1 MSNYNNNKPKPNQTK
16 NIKVKFITKVRL
28 AQVTG
33 TTRLNG
39 QLILNDNICDITRA
53 LGGVYRFYRYK
64 RIHLK
69 VPPFYPL
76 LDTGNYTM
84 GCTYVPA
91 DSGTNLPTTITEI
104 EGTTCG
110 LFSGSV
116 LDFQHYN
123 VNNSVLSAQNYKWWT
138 TNGFV
143 STDEDDQGR
152 IVFCTDNGFSGI
164 PLMDVTCEVDIE
176 VQFHT
181 FLDPALM

>member
-1 MSNYNNNKPKPNQTK
+1 MSNQQSKTQNQTK
-16 NIKVKFITKVRL
+16 NIKVKMIRKVRL
-28 AQVTG
+28 AQIAG

-39 QLILNDNICDITRA
+39 QLIMNDNLCDITQA
-53 LGGVYRFYRYK
+53 LGGIYRFYRYK
-64 RIHLK
+64 KVHLK
-69 VPPFYPL
+69 LVPFYPI
-76 LDTGNYTM
+76 LDSGTYSM

-91 DSGTNLPTTITEI
+91 DSGTNLPTTIDEI

-110 LFSGSV
+110 LFSGAV
-116 LDFQHYN
+116 LEFQHYN
-123 VNNSVLSAQNYKWWT
+123 INNSVLSAQNYKWWT

-152 IVFCTDNGFSGI
+152 IVFVTDNGFNGI
-164 PLMDVTCEVDIE
+164 TLMDVTMEVDIE